1 VTTPNSFTVD
11 LEDWYQGLE
20 IDIDEW
26 DRFAPR
32 VERGLAVL
40 LDLLA
45 EAGVR
50 ATFFVL
56 GYQAERTPTLIREI
70 AARGHEIASH
80 GWTHR
85 FVYRIGRDAFR
96 DELRRSKA
104 VLEDIVGA
112 PVEGSRAPFFSI
124 TSQSL
129 WALDVLVEEGF
140 RYDSSV
146 FPVLS
151 YRYGIPGARRSA
163 GPLTTPSGANL
174 FEIPLSTCRLP
185 GVNVPISGGGYFR
198 LYPYALTRAL
208 ARRLHREGLP
218 LVFYVH
224 PWEYDVDH
232 PRVAVPRAVPGFTHY
247 HNLRSMAPKTRQ
259 LLREHRFM
267 TLRDAYGDAIRAA
280 S

>member
-1 VTTPNSFTVD
+1 VTTANAFTVD

-20 IDIDEW
+20 IDIDDW
-26 DRFAPR
+26 HRFTPR
-32 VERGLAVL
+32 VERGLKVL
-40 LDLLA
+40 LDLLD
-45 EAGVR
+45 EARVR

-56 GYQAERTPTLIREI
+56 GHQAERTPALIRDL

-85 FVYRIGRDAFR
+85 FVYRIGRESFR

-104 VLEDIVGA
+104 VLEDLVGA
-112 PVEGSRAPFFSI
+112 PVVGYRAPFFSI
-124 TSQSL
+124 TQQSL

-151 YRYGIPGARRSA
+151 YRYGIAGAHRRA
-163 GPLTTPSGANL
+163 GPLTTPSGATL

-185 GVNVPISGGGYFR
+185 GLNVPISGGGYFR

-208 ARRLHREGLP
+208 ARRLQHQGLP

-232 PRVAVPRAVPGFTHY
+232 PRIQMPRRVPELTHY

-259 LLREHRFM
+259 LLRDLRFT
-267 TLRDAYGDAIRAA
+267 TLRDAYGESIRAA